1 MDVNTLKSQLGRKEE
16 EINELKA
23 VILELKAELKKY
35 KSEPE
40 PEPEPEPV
48 PELEPE
54 PVQEQDFFKENTQ
67 LKSNHETIT
76 IDKITKCFV
85 HIRST
90 ARYSR
95 RCKIYTHPLLHIKLN
110 NHIYIPTDFQAT

>member
-1 MDVNTLKSQLGRKEE
+1 MSINALKSQLGRKEE

-35 KSEPE
+35 KS
-40 PEPEPEPV
+40 EPV

-85 HIRST
+85 RIRST
-90 ARYSR
+90 ARYTK
-95 RCKIYTHPLLHIKLN
+95 RCKIYTHPVLYIKLN
-110 NHIYIPTDFQAT
+110 NHIYLPKDFQAI